1 MIAAPASLTL
11 LRFELVRHM
20 RSRSSLLALVTF
32 IAAQALYRILTWKG
46 VLNVRDG
53 EFLLTYLAT
62 LIFILRFD
70 LAEDRDA
77 GFDEALAANGVTP
90 IGYAAAKIGG
100 TAGFTAGFT
109 VACLIAAVTAG
120 GVSPL
125 VAITLATQAF
135 LIAWLLSPLALFVET
150 VSGMRMSTAAAY
162 LLFLGALWGLLSAG
176 RLLEVTHA
184 IGLSGASARDL
195 GRLLLTNL
203 VVATPALLL
212 IGWLGVARRL
222 RTRS

>member
-1 MIAAPASLTL
+1 MIAAPASRTL
-11 LRFELVRHM
+11 FRFEFVRHT

-32 IAAQALYRILTWKG
+32 VAAQALYRILTWMD
-46 VLNVRDG
+46 VLNVHDG

-62 LIFILRFD
+62 LIFVLRFE

-77 GFDEALAANGVTP
+77 GFDEALAANGVAP
-90 IGYAAAKIGG
+90 FAYVAAKIGG
-100 TAGFTAGFT
+100 TAVVTAAFT
-109 VACLIAAVTAG
+109 VACLIAAVTVG
-120 GVSPL
+120 GASPP
-125 VAITLATQAF
+125 VAITAATQGF

-184 IGLSGASARDL
+184 IGLSGTSSRDL
-195 GRLLLTNL
+195 GRLLLTNF
-203 VVATPALLL
+203 VVATPALLFV
-212 IGWLGVARRL
+212 GWLGVARRL
-222 RTRS
+222 RTKS